1 MARWEV
7 CLQKLGKYSVVGTH
21 PTRKQAQD
29 EVKYRY
35 DLCNYMGVRDN
46 FKYKTRKVV

>member
-7 CLQKLGKYSVVGTH
+7 CLQKLGKHTVVGTH
-21 PTRKQAQD
+21 STRKQAEA

-46 FKYKTRKVV
+46 FKYKTR